1 MNIVQ
6 FNFHLHAWFAAILSV
21 DTGIERVFH
30 PHVYSYA
37 VLNINCTSWGKRKCS
52 PALPT
57 IGYCWLKHFFP
68 TATIK
73 MKPLRAK
80 IGTKFTRQ
88 WPWAI
93 FIALRLAG
101 PSKWLKQ
108 IIQIKHNMVKNPIW
122 SEVNQLAIYKCS
134 RIWTGDYREQ
144 IQLAVRAGL
153 NSGPPDCT
161 SSALITRPRCL
172 WPKTTNSSSLQWTQT
187 WTLQTLH
194 LKDCVGATSTRSQP
208 VHEFG
213 QFFPIGLNMY
223 LGNLTCLS
231 WHQTRL
237 CGDHL
242 DFSNKLEKM
251 CQFFKKCGY
260 RPRRS
265 ALFSAER

>member
-6 FNFHLHAWFAAILSV
+6 FNFHLHAWFAAILSL

-93 FIALRLAG
+93 FIAPMLAG

-153 NSGPPDCT
+153 GASRLHVQCSNHSATLPLTYNNKFFLTTMDPNLNFTNVTFKGLCWCNLNKIST
-161 SSALITRPRCL
+161 SSWIWSILSNRP
-172 WPKTTNSSSLQWTQT
+172 
-187 WTLQTLH
+187 
-194 LKDCVGATSTRSQP
+194 
-208 VHEFG
+208 
-213 QFFPIGLNMY
+213 
-223 LGNLTCLS
+223 
-231 WHQTRL
+231 
-237 CGDHL
+237 
-242 DFSNKLEKM
+242 
-251 CQFFKKCGY
+251 
-260 RPRRS
+260 
-265 ALFSAER
+265 